1 MEKGG
6 HSQHIS
12 QQFNEE
18 LDAVKSHMLEMGG
31 VVEKVLLD
39 AIKSIMDADSGL
51 AQEVR
56 KTDKQVNTYEI
67 TIDEEC
73 ARILAKRQPAASDL
87 RLVLAISRT
96 VRDLERIG
104 DEAGKIAKQSIEL
117 TEAGKSPGGYIEIRH
132 IGANVREMVH
142 KSLDAFARLDE
153 RTALEVAKQ
162 DKEVDRDYAS
172 AMRELLTLMMEDPR
186 NISRVLNIMW
196 ALRSLERIGDHA
208 RNIAEH
214 VIYLVKGTDVRHV
227 GLKEMARKVKDKD

>member
-31 VVEKVLLD
+31 MVEKLLLD
-39 AIKSIMDADSGL
+39 AIQCIIEADSGL
-51 AQEVR
+51 AQVVR
-56 KTDKQVNTYEI
+56 KNDKQVNKYEMI
-67 TIDEEC
+67 IDEEC
-73 ARILAKRQPAASDL
+73 ARILAKRNPAASDL
-87 RLVLAISRT
+87 RLVLAIGRT

-117 TEAGKSPGGYIEIRH
+117 TESGKSPGGYIEIRH
-132 IGANVREMVH
+132 IGANVRDMVH
-142 KSLDAFARLDE
+142 NALDAFARLDE
-153 RTALEVAKQ
+153 TTALAVAQQ

-214 VIYLVKGTDVRHV
+214 VIYLVKGADVRHV
-227 GLKEMARKVKDKD
+227 GLKEMARQVNDQD